1 MFFYVFFL
9 TRNKRSINVSIS
21 INEQVYFTCTYT
33 CTTLIISS
41 EATIREDSVF
51 FLPEFVSLVNTNLTS
66 FEKFV

>member
-9 TRNKRSINVSIS
+9 ARNKRSINVSIS
-21 INEQVYFTCTYT
+21 INEQVYFTCVYA
-33 CTTLIISS
+33 CTTLISS

-51 FLPEFVSLVNTNLTS
+51 LLPEFVSLVNTNLTS